1 MERRKVS
8 IIVPTYNSERT
19 LERCLQSVKS
29 QSYPFCEIVIVDG
42 FSVDRTLE
50 IAGLFQAKIVQ
61 QECNPALARNTGVA
75 SSTGRYILFVD
86 SDQVLSPSVV
96 EECVKKCANENVEMV
111 KIPEVFIGGSF
122 WSRCSAALKN
132 SYGKVDILYADS
144 DDIIHG
150 EPRFYAKNQLV
161 GGEVLDRALLWGEN
175 YDLYQRLRKRGVKEG
190 LCRSEIYHHELA
202 SLREI
207 LLKNVRYGRSMPA
220 FVRQTN
226 KRIFLALL
234 KQATLALNIVVKD
247 FSSLPTIIVGC
258 AFLLFLKAYSTAL
271 GLLIS

>member
-1 MERRKVS
+1 MRKPDVS
-8 IIVPTYNSERT
+8 VVIPTYNSGKT
-19 LERCLQSVKS
+19 LVECLKSINDQTYQS
-29 QSYPFCEIVIVDG
+29 CEIIIVDS
-42 FSVDRTLE
+42 FSSDGTIETAKR
-50 IAGLFQAKIVQ
+50 FQTKIMQ

-132 SYGKVDILYADS
+132 SYEKVDILYADS

-150 EPRFYAKNQLV
+150 EPRFYAKDQLV

-220 FVRQTN
+220 FIRQTN

-234 KQATLALNIVVKD
+234 RQATLALNMVVKD